1 MQLRGGWVSVFIIA
15 CSLAASGTAAADAA
29 PPAGP
34 EAAPAADDSTAA
46 ATTGSD
52 EPVIETEAP
61 PKDAPWSIAT
71 DLETFSLTAD
81 ARGLSLHKP
90 MYLLPATYS
99 GRYPGEDSEVLFSI
113 SLKFRV
119 YRKLPLYFGYSQKS
133 YFQAFNGS
141 DSKPFRDNNFNP
153 EVFFRLKPKK
163 PEKWLNL
170 AADVGIEH
178 ESNGRSLPDSRS
190 WNRLYITPY
199 WQSNKTLVWW
209 KWWWRIPEDQKRAPT
224 DPKRDDNPD
233 IQDYLG
239 YSEVKIQQQLFDHHQ
254 VSSTLRFNPTTGRG
268 SASLIYTVPGP
279 GDGFFWTFYAFNGY
293 GESLLDYDRSVTRVG
308 IGISVAR

>member
-1 MQLRGGWVSVFIIA
+1 MQLRGGWISWFIIA
-15 CSLAASGTAAADAA
+15 CAPAALADAGAAGTAVPAAVTAAAAE
-29 PPAGP
+29 PAGEP
-34 EAAPAADDSTAA
+34 VA
-46 ATTGSD
+46 
-52 EPVIETEAP
+52 EPVIQTEPP

-71 DLETFSLTAD
+71 DLESFSLTAD

-119 YRKLPLYFGYSQKS
+119 YRTLPLYFGYSQKS

-163 PEKWLNL
+163 PEKWFNL

-190 WNRLYITPY
+190 WNRIYLTPY
-199 WQSNKTLVWW
+199 WQTGRTLVWW
-209 KWWWRIPEDQKRAPT
+209 KWWWRIPEDQKRPAT

-239 YSEVKIQQQLFDHHQ
+239 YSELKIQRQLFDHHQ
-254 VSSTLRFNPTTGRG
+254 ISTTFRLNPTTGRG
-268 SASLIYTVPGP
+268 SAGLLYTVPGP

-293 GESLLDYDRSVTRVG
+293 GESLLDYNRSVTRVG
-308 IGISVAR
+308 LGISVAR

>member
-1 MQLRGGWVSVFIIA
+1 MQLRGGWISIFIIA
-15 CSLAASGTAAADAA
+15 C
-29 PPAGP
+29 
-34 EAAPAADDSTAA
+34 APAAFGDTATVPEAPAEPVA
-46 ATTGSD
+46 ASD
-52 EPVIETEAP
+52 EPVIQTEPP

-71 DLETFSLTAD
+71 DLESFSLTAD

-90 MYLLPATYS
+90 MYLLPVTYS

-153 EVFFRLKPKK
+153 EVFFRLKPKR
-163 PEKWLNL
+163 PEKWLNF

-190 WNRLYITPY
+190 WNRLYLAPY
-199 WQSNKTLVWW
+199 WQAGKTLVWW
-209 KWWWRIPEDQKRAPT
+209 KWWWRIPEDQKRAAD

-239 YSEVKIQQQLFDHHQ
+239 YSELKIQRQLFDHHQ
-254 VSSTLRFNPTTGRG
+254 ISTTFRLNPTTGRG
-268 SASLIYTVPGP
+268 AAGVVYTVPGP

-308 IGISVAR
+308 IGVSVAR